1 MCGISWANCPA
12 NEVTVVKTRTILSI
26 IRAALLVLA
35 VLVGATYA
43 RAGGYEDM
51 VLIPG
56 GEFVMGSFAGDA
68 DERPEHRVFV
78 KDFFIDCFE
87 VTNDDFAAFLNRAGN
102 QVEDGAP
109 YLLVGATDCR
119 IQEVKGS
126 FVVME
131 GYGDHPVTMVTYRG
145 AEAYAKWVGK
155 RLPTEAEW
163 EKAARGG
170 LVGKYYPWGDD
181 IDTLSAN
188 YGRKRMGTTP
198 AGSFAPNGFGLYDM
212 AGNAAEM
219 VADYYDPRYYRSSP
233 AADPQGPATGA
244 VRVVKGGSWLSNAAG
259 VGVCVREPGPPV
271 YIALPNVGFRCAG
284 DAR

>member
-1 MCGISWANCPA
+1 M
-12 NEVTVVKTRTILSI
+12 TMTIRS
-26 IRAALLVLA
+26 IRAALLVLIIFAGA
-35 VLVGATYA
+35 VYA
-43 RAGGYEDM
+43 RAGGYGDM

-56 GEFVMGSFAGDA
+56 GEFVMGSAAGDT

-78 KDFFIDCFE
+78 TDFFIDRYE
-87 VTNDDFAAFLNRAGN
+87 VTNDEFAAFLNAVGN
-102 QVEDGAP
+102 QLEDGAP
-109 YLLVGATDCR
+109 YLIVGATDCR
-119 IQEVKGS
+119 IEEVKGS
-126 FVVME
+126 FVVRE
-131 GYGDHPVTMVTYRG
+131 DFGDHPVTMVTFRG

-170 LVGKYYPWGDD
+170 LAGKIYPWGDD

-188 YGRKRMGTTP
+188 YGRKRMGTVP

-219 VADYYDPRYYRSSP
+219 VADFYDPRYYRSSP
-233 AADPQGPATGA
+233 AENPTGPVTGEK
-244 VRVVKGGSWLSNAAG
+244 RVVRGGSWLSNAAG
-259 VGVCVREPGPPV
+259 VGVSVREPGPPA
-271 YIALPNVGFRCAG
+271 YIALPNVGFRCAK